1 MKIKNKGKVHPS
13 PSSSSSSSS
22 SSSDGNFFDVLNYL
36 PVAIFALVSV
46 LTVDDREVLAFMMR
60 RSMETSSPSS
70 SVSGKKFSKRVSKKS
85 DTPRAGSRSACVHA
99 PPSLTCFDC
108 YMSYWDR
115 WNSSPNGELIHQ
127 AIEAFEEQ
135 LAKGEKSSKNVKGKR
150 KDKIGRRSLDK
161 SLNIVSPPLLP
172 VPETHP
178 LQIDEGSSAAPAT
191 SGSAAVEVEEKS
203 GEAPRSEEE
212 AVESRGALVVIPSP
226 PPNIH
231 KGLARKVWPDVLGLF
246 NSRLWSLWSP
256 N

>member
-1 MKIKNKGKVHPS
+1 
-13 PSSSSSSSS
+13 
-22 SSSDGNFFDVLNYL
+22 
-36 PVAIFALVSV
+36 
-46 LTVDDREVLAFMMR
+46 MR

-85 DTPRAGSRSACVHA
+85 DAPRAGSHSACVHA

-150 KDKIGRRSLDK
+150 KDKISRRSLDK

-178 LQIDEGSSAAPAT
+178 LQIDEGSSTAQAT
-191 SGSAAVEVEEKS
+191 SGSIDVEVEEKTADGS
-203 GEAPRSEEE
+203 LDPPRTEEDS
-212 AVESRGALVVIPSP
+212 VESRGALVVIPSP
-226 PPNIH
+226 PPNSH
-231 KGLARKVWPDVLGLF
+231 KGFARKVWPDVLGLF